1 MKSAFRNAVALR
13 TLPHYHCIN
22 PHFHSLLRFSVAA
35 VSSPPSSLVS
45 PSKPET
51 FRFLRRSSPLRV
63 RYSSMTGG
71 ETDAP
76 TSMEKQFEDFRV
88 KLDEAGS
95 LRERIRAVV
104 NEIESISRLM
114 HASLLH
120 VHQSRPLSG
129 NKITSVEV
137 LEKPKAQVDGLKE
150 LYGRLAEVL
159 CECPGEYYRFHN
171 DWRSETQTVV
181 SLLAFMHWL
190 ETGKLLMHT
199 EAEEKL
205 GMNQAE
211 FALDIEDYLIGL
223 CFLSNEMTCEGI
235 TEIWEVLTIVNRTSI
250 KIGLCIDADLEQM
263 IFWQSVPRYVVN
275 QVLAGNYDCPR
286 KVLRFLTDL
295 HAAFRMLNLRNDFL
309 RKKFDSLKYD
319 LKRVEEVYYDMKI
332 RHLAN
337 GDSAEDNGT
346 QGQS

>member
-104 NEIESISRLM
+104 NEIESITRLM

-120 VHQSRPLSG
+120 VHQSRPLS
-129 NKITSVEV
+129 EV

-223 CFLSNEMTCEGI
+223 CFLSNEM
-235 TEIWEVLTIVNRTSI
+235 
-250 KIGLCIDADLEQM
+250 
-263 IFWQSVPRYVVN
+263 PRYVVN

>member
-1 MKSAFRNAVALR
+1 
-13 TLPHYHCIN
+13 
-22 PHFHSLLRFSVAA
+22 
-35 VSSPPSSLVS
+35 
-45 PSKPET
+45 
-51 FRFLRRSSPLRV
+51 
-63 RYSSMTGG
+63 MTGG

-76 TSMEKQFEDFRV
+76 TSMEKQFEDFRI

-104 NEIESISRLM
+104 NEIESITRLM

-120 VHQSRPLSG
+120 VHQSRPLS
-129 NKITSVEV
+129 EV

-150 LYGRLAEVL
+150 LYSRLAEVL
-159 CECPGEYYRFHN
+159 GECPGEYYRFHN

-190 ETGKLLMHT
+190 ETGKLLMHM
-199 EAEEKL
+199 EAQEKL

-223 CFLSNEMTCEGI
+223 CFLSNEM
-235 TEIWEVLTIVNRTSI
+235 
-250 KIGLCIDADLEQM
+250 
-263 IFWQSVPRYVVN
+263 PRYVVN

-286 KVLRFLTDL
+286 NVLRFLTDL

>member
-13 TLPHYHCIN
+13 TLLHYHCIN
-22 PHFHSLLRFSVAA
+22 PHFHSLPRFSVAA

-51 FRFLRRSSPLRV
+51 FRFRRRSSPLRV

-104 NEIESISRLM
+104 NEIESITRLM

-120 VHQSRPLSG
+120 VHQSRPLS
-129 NKITSVEV
+129 EV

-223 CFLSNEMTCEGI
+223 CFLSNEM
-235 TEIWEVLTIVNRTSI
+235 
-250 KIGLCIDADLEQM
+250 
-263 IFWQSVPRYVVN
+263 PRYVVN

>member
-13 TLPHYHCIN
+13 TLPHYHFIN
-22 PHFHSLLRFSVAA
+22 PHFHSLPRFSVAA

-51 FRFLRRSSPLRV
+51 FRFRRRSSPLRV

-76 TSMEKQFEDFRV
+76 ASMEKQFEDFRV

-104 NEIESISRLM
+104 NEIESITRLM

-120 VHQSRPLSG
+120 VHQSRPLS
-129 NKITSVEV
+129 EV

-211 FALDIEDYLIGL
+211 FALDIEDYLIGEHSDE
-223 CFLSNEMTCEGI
+223 CHI
-235 TEIWEVLTIVNRTSI
+235 
-250 KIGLCIDADLEQM
+250 
-263 IFWQSVPRYVVN
+263 Y
-275 QVLAGNYDCPR
+275 
-286 KVLRFLTDL
+286 
-295 HAAFRMLNLRNDFL
+295 
-309 RKKFDSLKYD
+309 
-319 LKRVEEVYYDMKI
+319 
-332 RHLAN
+332 
-337 GDSAEDNGT
+337 
-346 QGQS
+346 

>member
-1 MKSAFRNAVALR
+1 MKIKAKAVINNTQQPKTPLYKSMKSGFRNAVALR
-13 TLPHYHCIN
+13 TLPHTHSIN
-22 PHFHSLLRFSVAA
+22 PHFHSDPRFSVAA
-35 VSSPPSSLVS
+35 VSLPPLLLFS

-51 FRFLRRSSPLRV
+51 FRFRQLSSSLRV
-63 RYSSMTGG
+63 RYSSMTGS

-104 NEIESISRLM
+104 NEIESTTRLM

-120 VHQSRPLSG
+120 VHQSRPLS
-129 NKITSVEV
+129 EV
-137 LEKPKAQVDGLKE
+137 LEKPKAQVDVLKE
-150 LYGRLAEVL
+150 LYSRLAEVL
-159 CECPGEYYRFHN
+159 HECPGEYYRFHN
-171 DWRSETQTVV
+171 DWRSETQTVA

-190 ETGKLLMHT
+190 ETGKLLMHA

-205 GMNQAE
+205 AMNQAE

-223 CFLSNEMTCEGI
+223 CFLSNEM
-235 TEIWEVLTIVNRTSI
+235 
-250 KIGLCIDADLEQM
+250 
-263 IFWQSVPRYVVN
+263 PRYVVN

-286 KVLRFLTDL
+286 KVLKFLTDL

-337 GDSAEDNGT
+337 GDSTEDNGT

>member
-13 TLPHYHCIN
+13 TLPHYHFIN
-22 PHFHSLLRFSVAA
+22 PHFHSLPRFSVAA

-51 FRFLRRSSPLRV
+51 FRFRRRSSPLRV

-76 TSMEKQFEDFRV
+76 ASMEKQFEDFRV

-104 NEIESISRLM
+104 NEIESITRLM

-120 VHQSRPLSG
+120 VHQSRPLS
-129 NKITSVEV
+129 EV

-223 CFLSNEMTCEGI
+223 CFLSNEM
-235 TEIWEVLTIVNRTSI
+235 
-250 KIGLCIDADLEQM
+250 
-263 IFWQSVPRYVVN
+263 PRYVVN